1 MSPTAEASRERD
13 RNLLFLTTPALW
25 PAWPFLPLMRR
36 RPGAEEECG
45 LLYDAL
51 HRSGTAGY
59 SAAVLLCN
67 LFQLPPTEEEL
78 LALPKEVHDCPEEIV
93 AAGWRVD

>member
-1 MSPTAEASRERD
+1 MSPTAEAARERG

-25 PAWPFLPLMRR
+25 PTWPFLPLMRR

-59 SAAVLLCN
+59 AATVFLAN
-67 LFQLPPTEEEL
+67 LFQLPPTEAEL
-78 LALPKEVHDCPEEIV
+78 LALPREVYDTAEEIFSS
-93 AAGWRVD
+93 GWRVD

>member
-1 MSPTAEASRERD
+1 MSPTAEAARERG

-25 PAWPFLPLMRR
+25 PTWPFLPLMRR
-36 RPGAEEECG
+36 RPGAEECG

-59 SAAVLLCN
+59 AATV
-67 LFQLPPTEEEL
+67 F
-78 LALPKEVHDCPEEIV
+78 LALCGAPHNASYADCAV
-93 AAGWRVD
+93 MRSWRT